1 VPPLLK
7 PFLPLR
13 RSFDNLR
20 LPLCGLLLSVLLPL
34 ASGLSSWNLL
44 RVLRLLSRSLE
55 SRPSPDVYE
64 PPDDS
69 DALLRFFSESVSFW
83 TGGGD
88 FDKLWD
94 LATFRRESLRGGDF
108 DILIDLRFPSSM
120 FRGDCLGEGDRD
132 KFVDIVETD
141 AEEADRIRFDA
152 PLSSGSSL
160 ALSRFRP
167 LSSSAFASCSS
178 AMPFFLRRS

>member
-108 DILIDLRFPSSM
+108 DILIDLRFPSS
-120 FRGDCLGEGDRD
+120 
-132 KFVDIVETD
+132 FVDIVETD

-178 AMPFFLRRS
+178 AMPFLIGLSV

>member
-1 VPPLLK
+1 
-7 PFLPLR
+7 
-13 RSFDNLR
+13 
-20 LPLCGLLLSVLLPL
+20 
-34 ASGLSSWNLL
+34 
-44 RVLRLLSRSLE
+44 
-55 SRPSPDVYE
+55 VYE

-88 FDKLWD
+88 VDKLWD

-108 DILIDLRFPSSM
+108 DILIDLCFPSSR
-120 FRGDCLGEGDRD
+120 FRVDCLGGGDRD

-141 AEEADRIRFDA
+141 ADEADRIRFDA

-178 AMPFFLRRS
+178 AMPFLIGLSVEEAGEIRSMVGEEHVKRPAQSTKPDGTVKLSRTFLGGPEEHHSSASEPASGLAIVAF